1 MLMDGWM
8 DYPGKIDAQKHMN
21 KMFILFDPFLVKQK
35 TKAEKN
41 NNNKNFFGK
50 HKETVYNLKRLE
62 TKENITLEEDKLL
75 PPSSDNDFPIQ
86 ESSKSRGK
94 HNKQFNFKPPI
105 QNQQPYYDTP
115 YKLFYILIGIS
126 VSAFFFVIYYL
137 NMKDLQL
144 RTSPSLRIRMMMTK
158 SLLSS
163 LDDDDDDRQKSLSTR
178 QQQSFSLQQKS
189 DSF

>member
-1 MLMDGWM
+1 M
-8 DYPGKIDAQKHMN
+8 KIFQ
-21 KMFILFDPFLVKQK
+21 ILFKIFIIIDIVVVVVVDSSIFGFR
-35 TKAEKN
+35 N

-115 YKLFYILIGIS
+115 YKLFC
-126 VSAFFFVIYYL
+126 
-137 NMKDLQL
+137 K
-144 RTSPSLRIRMMMTK
+144 
-158 SLLSS
+158 
-163 LDDDDDDRQKSLSTR
+163 
-178 QQQSFSLQQKS
+178 
-189 DSF
+189 